1 MHNRV
6 LVLKQTLMK
15 FKTLASYAATLLIGL
30 ALGFLLARNVDSKV
44 KSPVA
49 EVIQEENE
57 QTSEADTTTVQPEV
71 VDTTLSSPDPARE
84 EDASTSP
91 TTKKD
96 VASLIEPTLCYDQN
110 DKQFRQDLL
119 VFTQGLERDSIWYK
133 QRKQGEPDLLED
145 CSGIFHRVKNY
156 FASKC
161 DAYQYPDVSTTRDT
175 RALAAW
181 FHKQE
186 NLVIVKDP
194 AQQRNL
200 IKPGTVM
207 FFGISDKVYNNLSVE
222 RVLAP
227 RPQHVIMHVGIVT
240 DTELDN
246 EGNVKRYTL
255 FHGRSNGKIASS
267 TYYHQLDPPKAGFP
281 KLGNWN
287 QQLVAM
293 ASLMTPKR

>member
-1 MHNRV
+1 
-6 LVLKQTLMK
+6 MK
-15 FKTLASYAATLLIGL
+15 SKTLASYAATLLIGL
-30 ALGFLLARNVDSKV
+30 ALGFLLARSVGPKV
-44 KSPVA
+44 KSPVT
-49 EVIQEENE
+49 EVIQEKNE
-57 QTSEADTTTVQPEV
+57 PTNKADTTTVRSE
-71 VDTTLSSPDPARE
+71 VDTTLSSPGSARE
-84 EDASTSP
+84 EELAQQSASTST

-96 VASLIEPTLCYDQN
+96 AASLIQPTLCYDQN

-181 FHKQE
+181 FHEQE
-186 NLVIVKDP
+186 NLVIIKDP

-207 FFGISDKVYNNLSVE
+207 FFGISEKVYNDLSVE

-246 EGNVKRYTL
+246 DGNVKRYTM
-255 FHGRSNGKIASS
+255 FHGRSEGKVASS

-281 KLGNWN
+281 KFGNWN